1 MMSVRKAFGLCV
13 FAGMVAGLLPA
24 GLHAASEYAI
34 VAIDAPAGSLTVA
47 CGIDVRGG
55 IVGYYANASGTH
67 GFLYSDGDFVTI
79 TFPGTAWTAAYGIN
93 NSGQIVGAYGP
104 NELRGR
110 HGFLRS
116 GGRFSSID
124 FPGST
129 DTVARGINSRGQI
142 VGDYLAPDGS
152 RRGFLLSGGNYQ
164 SLVLTEGIV
173 SEANGINDRGQIA
186 GVLGSGLAAKGVL
199 IDSGSFAAVEFP
211 NTNYTGIEGIND
223 LGDIV
228 GKIDSPKAPYRGFS
242 RISGT
247 FNLIDLGAYPASWE
261 GRGINGLGQI
271 VGSYTGS
278 DGRTH
283 GYLATPGALKTGP
296 ADPAA
301 NARASGPPGPQGQPG
316 LQGPVGP
323 AGPSGPPGPPGPPG
337 PSSVSNRGISEGSS
351 LNSVREAFERA
362 ADALLKAANQADY
375 VQKAISDID
384 TALDDA
390 NAAMA
395 FSKSHPDSSP
405 AAPSPAATRPN
416 FTATPPP
423 APLRNAMLYSAL
435 NSLRFA
441 YDALLRTPGGDIGGF
456 RTKINADIATAAAGL
471 VQGINSYNAK
481 YASPR

>member
-1 MMSVRKAFGLCV
+1 MLIRKRFGIWV
-13 FAGMVAGLLPA
+13 FAGIVLCLLP
-24 GLHAASEYAI
+24 GGTHAASGYTI
-34 VAIDAPAGSLTVA
+34 VPIDAPAGSLTVA
-47 CGIDVRGG
+47 CGIDVRSS

-67 GFLYSDGDFVTI
+67 GFLFSDGDFVTI
-79 TFPGTAWTAAYGIN
+79 TFPGAPWTAAYGIN

-104 NELRGR
+104 NELSGR
-110 HGFLRS
+110 RGFLRS
-116 GGRFSSID
+116 GGHFSSIE
-124 FPGST
+124 FPGSS
-129 DTVARGINSRGQI
+129 DTVARGVNSRGQI
-142 VGDYLAPDGS
+142 VGDYQAPDGS

-164 SLVLTEGIV
+164 SLVLNGETV
-173 SEANGINDRGQIA
+173 SEANGINDAGQIA
-186 GVLGSGLAAKGVL
+186 GVLGSGPAAKGVV

-211 NTNYTGIEGIND
+211 NTNYTEIGGIND

-242 RISGT
+242 RTSGA
-247 FNLIDLGAYPASWE
+247 FNLIDLGNYPASWE
-261 GRGINGLGQI
+261 GRGINDLGQI

-283 GYLATPGALKTGP
+283 GYLATPAALKTGP

-301 NARASGPPGPQGQPG
+301 QVRASGLPGPQGQPG
-316 LQGPVGP
+316 LQGP
-323 AGPSGPPGPPGPPG
+323 AGPPGPPGPPG
-337 PSSVSNRGISEGSS
+337 LSGVSNVGIPASGSS
-351 LNSVREAFERA
+351 LNSVRDAFERA

-390 NAAMA
+390 NAAIA

-405 AAPSPAATRPN
+405 APIPPAARPN

-435 NSLRFA
+435 TSLRFA
-441 YDALLRTPGGDIGGF
+441 YDALSRTPGGDLGGF

-471 VQGINSYNAK
+471 VSGIDSYNAK
-481 YASPR
+481 YSRPH

>member
-1 MMSVRKAFGLCV
+1 MMFTRKAFGLCLL
-13 FAGMVAGLLPA
+13 AGMVAGLLP
-24 GLHAASEYAI
+24 GGTYAASDYTI
-34 VAIDAPAGSLTVA
+34 VTMDAPAGSLTVA
-47 CGIDVRGG
+47 CGIDGRGG
-55 IVGYYANASGTH
+55 IVGYYASGSGTH
-67 GFLYSDGDFVTI
+67 GFLFSDGDFVTI
-79 TFPGTAWTAAYGIN
+79 TFPGAAWTAAYGIN

-104 NELRGR
+104 NELSSR

-124 FPGST
+124 FPGSS

-164 SLVLTEGIV
+164 SLVLTEGNV
-173 SEANGINDRGQIA
+173 SEANGINDSGQIVGA
-186 GVLGSGLAAKGVL
+186 LGSGPAAKGVM
-199 IDSGSFAAVEFP
+199 IGSGSFTAVEFP
-211 NTNYTGIEGIND
+211 NTNYTEIEGVND

-242 RISGT
+242 RISGA

-283 GYLATPGALKTGP
+283 GYLATPAALKTGP

-301 NARASGPPGPQGQPG
+301 QVRSPGPPGPQGQPG
-316 LQGPVGP
+316 PQGP
-323 AGPSGPPGPPGPPG
+323 AGPQGPPGPPGPPG
-337 PSSVSNRGISEGSS
+337 VSVVSNRGISEGGS

-390 NAAMA
+390 NAAIA
-395 FSKSHPDSSP
+395 FTKSHPDSSLAPPTP
-405 AAPSPAATRPN
+405 AARPN

-441 YDALLRTPGGDIGGF
+441 YDALSRTPGGDIGGF
-456 RTKINADIATAAAGL
+456 RTKLNADIATAAAGL

-481 YASPR
+481 YASPH